1 MAETE
6 DEISVVAILIILIVI
21 LVSKQLYDLYKKFTK
36 NHHEVYFVMGES
48 NCCNPYENPGSN
60 NSHCKKYCIGKLLM
74 KIRNR
79 MNSSTSAICIAMYNF
94 SNHLIADSVLSAHRR
109 GVKIRL
115 LIDKSACE
123 SPENKSQAKR
133 LKNAGN
139 FEIISFLIKHVT
151 DDLINDISCKYI
163 FFFVRY
169 SGSCV
174 RRE

>member
-1 MAETE
+1 MA
-6 DEISVVAILIILIVI
+6 DDDINVVLILIILIVI

-48 NCCNPYENPGSN
+48 NCCNPYENSSSSN
-60 NSHCKKYCIGKLLM
+60 DHCKKYCVGKLLM

-79 MNSSTSAICIAMYNF
+79 INASKSSICIAMYNF

-123 SPENKSQAKR
+123 SPENKTQAKR

-139 FEIISFLIKHVT
+139 F
-151 DDLINDISCKYI
+151 DKYFPI
-163 FFFVRY
+163 THFI
-169 SGSCV
+169 
-174 RRE
+174 